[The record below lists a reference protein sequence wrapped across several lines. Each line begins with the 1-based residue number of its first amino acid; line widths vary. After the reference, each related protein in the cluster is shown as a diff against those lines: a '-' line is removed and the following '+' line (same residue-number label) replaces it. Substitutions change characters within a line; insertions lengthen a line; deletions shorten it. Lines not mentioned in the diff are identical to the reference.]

1 MIQRV
6 EECSEDEGEGV
17 TNGDSLS
24 GGGDGQLAEGED
36 DIEGNVPWFCL
47 CCPQIVEQTTCEH

>member
-6 EECSEDEGEGV
+6 EECSEDEEEV

-24 GGGDGQLAEGED
+24 GGGDGQLAEGD
-36 DIEGNVPWFCL
+36 VEGNMP
-47 CCPQIVEQTTCEH
+47 